1 MTLLWLILIP
11 LAGGLLAWA
20 LERRI
25 PNASRYVSLAALIL
39 DAVLVAQLWMGLNPA
54 PTAASPAWFEE
65 LQFPWI
71 PRFGISIHL
80 AVDGISLLL
89 VTLTV
94 FLGILAVGASWT
106 EIRERVGFFHFNLLW
121 VLAGILG
128 VFTALD
134 LFLFYFFWE
143 MMLIPMYLLIIIW
156 GHENRVYAGIK
167 FFLFTQAGG
176 LLMLLAI
183 LGLYFL
189 HGAATGVYTF
199 DYLPLLGTPIAAG
212 TASWL
217 MLGFFIAFAVK
228 LPMVPFHPWLPA
240 AHTEAPTAGS
250 VILAGLLLKTG
261 GYGILRF
268 VLPLFP
274 DASRAFAPTAMVL
287 AAAGIIYGAILAFA
301 QTDLKKLVAYS
312 SVSHLGFVLLGL
324 YAGNELAMQ
333 GAMMTMICHGVSTGA
348 LFILVG
354 GLYERIHTR
363 DMQRM
368 GGLWQVAPK
377 MSAVT
382 LYFTMAS
389 LGLPGLGNFVGE
401 FLVLLGAYQAD
412 VQITAVSSIGLV
424 AATLY
429 SLRMILRAYHGGN
442 SHALKFADLG
452 AREWAILGVL
462 MIAILWLG
470 VYPQPVLDTA
480 APALQR
486 VIATALNFEAL

>member
-1 MTLLWLILIP
+1 MILLWLILI
-11 LAGGLLAWA
+11 LLLGGLLAWIA
-20 LERRI
+20 ERRV
-25 PNASRYVSLAALIL
+25 PNASRYVSLAALGI
-39 DAVLVAQLWMGLNPA
+39 DAILVAQLWANLNGPLAA
-54 PTAASPAWFEE
+54 PGEWIDQIR
-65 LQFPWI
+65 LPWI
-71 PRFGISIHL
+71 PRFGISLHL

-89 VTLTV
+89 ATLTV
-94 FLGILAVGASWT
+94 GLGILAVGASWT
-106 EIRERVGFFHFNLLW
+106 EIKQRAGFFHFNLLW

-128 VFTALD
+128 VFSALD

-156 GHENRVYAGIK
+156 GHENRVSAGFK

-176 LLMLLAI
+176 LLMLLSI

-189 HGAATGVYTF
+189 HGQSTGVYTF
-199 DYLPLLGTPIAAG
+199 DYLDLLGTPLAAQ
-212 TASWL
+212 TATWL

-274 DASRAFAPTAMVL
+274 DAARAFAPVAMTL
-287 AAAGIIYGAILAFA
+287 GAAGVLYGAILAFA

-324 YAGNELAMQ
+324 FAWNELALQ
-333 GAMMTMICHGVSTGA
+333 GAVMQMICHGVSTGA

-363 DMQRM
+363 DMEHM
-368 GGLWQVAPK
+368 GGLWQAAPR
-377 MSAVT
+377 MSAVI

-401 FLVLLGAYQAD
+401 FLVLLGAYQ
-412 VQITAVSSIGLV
+412 VSVGITVAASIGLV
-424 AATLY
+424 GATLY
-429 SLRMILRAYHGGN
+429 SLRMMLRAFHGAN
-442 SHALKFADLG
+442 SEDHSFADLN
-452 AREWAILGVL
+452 AREWAILAVL

-470 VYPQPVLDTA
+470 VYPQPVIDTA
-480 APALQR
+480 APVVERLTAAALR
-486 VIATALNFEAL
+486 F

>member
-1 MTLLWLILIP
+1 MILLWLILI
-11 LAGGLLAWA
+11 LLLGGLLAWS

-25 PNASRYVSLAALIL
+25 PNASRYVSLIALGL
-39 DAVLVAQLWMGLNPA
+39 DAVLVTQLWGKLNGPLVA
-54 PTAASPAWFEE
+54 PGAMPGIWIEQIR
-65 LQFPWI
+65 LPWI
-71 PRFGISIHL
+71 PRFGISLHL
-80 AVDGISLLL
+80 AIDGVSLLL
-89 VTLTV
+89 ATLTIL
-94 FLGILAVGASWT
+94 LGILSVGASWT
-106 EIRERVGFFHFNLLW
+106 EIKQRTGFFHFNLLW

-128 VFTALD
+128 VFLALD

-156 GHENRVYAGIK
+156 GHENRVYAGFK

-176 LLMLLAI
+176 LLMLLSI

-189 HGAATGVYTF
+189 HGQSTGVYTF
-199 DYLPLLGTPIAAG
+199 DYLDLLGTPLASQ
-212 TASWL
+212 TATWL

-274 DASRAFAPTAMVL
+274 DASRAFAPVAMTL
-287 AAAGIIYGAILAFA
+287 AAVGILYGAILAFA

-324 YAGNELAMQ
+324 FAGNELALQ
-333 GAMMTMICHGVSTGA
+333 GAVLQMICHGVSTGA

-363 DMQRM
+363 DMERM
-368 GGLWQVAPK
+368 GGLWQAAPK

-401 FLVLLGAYQAD
+401 FLVLLGAYQ
-412 VQITAVSSIGLV
+412 VSVGITV
-424 AATLY
+424 AATIGLIGATIY
-429 SLRMILRAYHGGN
+429 SLRMMLRAFHGAN
-442 SHALKFADLG
+442 SYDLPFADLNR
-452 AREWAILGVL
+452 REWVILGVL

-470 VYPQPVLDTA
+470 VYPQPVIDTA
-480 APALQR
+480 AP
-486 VIATALNFEAL
+486 VIERLTAAG

>member
-1 MTLLWLILIP
+1 MILLWLILIL

-20 LERRI
+20 LERRV
-25 PNASRYVSLAALIL
+25 PNASRYVSLLALGL
-39 DAVLVAQLWMGLNPA
+39 DAILVAQLWIRFNSLPA
-54 PTAASPAWFEE
+54 AAPAWFEE
-65 LQFPWI
+65 LYLPWI
-71 PRFGISIHL
+71 PRFGISLHL

-89 VTLTV
+89 ITLTI
-94 FLGILAVGASWT
+94 FLGILSVGASWT
-106 EIRERVGFFHFNLLW
+106 EIKNRAGFFHFNLLW

-128 VFTALD
+128 VFSALD

-156 GHENRVYAGIK
+156 GHENRVYAGVK

-183 LGLYFL
+183 VGLYYL
-189 HGAATGVYTF
+189 HGQHTGVYTF
-199 DYLPLLGTPIAAG
+199 DYLDLLGTPLASG
-212 TASWL
+212 TAMWL

-274 DASRAFAPTAMVL
+274 DAARAFAPTAMIL
-287 AAAGIIYGAILAFA
+287 GAAGILYGAILAFA

-324 YAGNELAMQ
+324 FAGNELALQ

-368 GGLWQVAPK
+368 GGLWQAAPE

-412 VQITAVSSIGLV
+412 PGITVAATLGLV

-429 SLRMILRAYHGGN
+429 SLRMILRAYHGAN
-442 SHALKFADLG
+442 DNALRFADLN
-452 AREWAILGVL
+452 AREWVILGAL

-486 VIATALNFEAL
+486 LATVALNF

>member
-1 MTLLWLILIP
+1 MILLWLILIL

-25 PNASRYVSLAALIL
+25 PNASRYVSLVALAL
-39 DAVLVAQLWMGLNPA
+39 DALLVAQLWIKLQGVPA
-54 PTAASPAWFEE
+54 AAPGMWLEE
-65 LQFPWI
+65 LRLPWI
-71 PRFGISIHL
+71 PRFGITLHL
-80 AVDGISLLL
+80 ATDGISLLL

-94 FLGILAVGASWT
+94 FLGILSVGASWT
-106 EIRERVGFFHFNLLW
+106 EIKQRVGFFHFNLLW

-128 VFTALD
+128 VFLALD

-156 GHENRVYAGIK
+156 GHETRVYAGIK

-176 LLMLLAI
+176 LLMLLSI
-183 LGLYFL
+183 VGLYFL
-189 HGAATGVYTF
+189 HGQYTGVYTF
-199 DYLPLLGTPIAAG
+199 DYMDLLGTPLASG
-212 TASWL
+212 TATWL
-217 MLGFFIAFAVK
+217 MLGFFVAFAVK

-274 DASRAFAPTAMVL
+274 DAARAFAPTAMIL
-287 AAAGIIYGAILAFA
+287 AAVGIIYGAMLAFA

-324 YAGNELAMQ
+324 FAGNELALQ
-333 GAMMTMICHGVSTGA
+333 GAMMTMICHGVTTGA

-368 GGLWQVAPK
+368 GGLWQAVPK

-401 FLVLLGAYQAD
+401 FLVLLGTYQ
-412 VQITAVSSIGLV
+412 VNVGITVAASVGLV

-429 SLRMILRAYHGGN
+429 SLRMILRAFHGARGN
-442 SHALKFADLG
+442 DLQFADLSS
-452 AREWAILGVL
+452 REWVILGVL

-470 VYPQPVLDTA
+470 VYPQPVLATA
-480 APALQR
+480 APTLQR
-486 VIATALNFEAL
+486 LAAAALNF

>member
-1 MTLLWLILIP
+1 MILLWLILIL

-20 LERRI
+20 LERRV
-25 PNASRYVSLAALIL
+25 PNASRYVSLLALGL
-39 DAVLVAQLWMGLNPA
+39 DAVLVAQLWTKLHGMPA
-54 PTAASPAWFEE
+54 AAPGAWMEE
-65 LQFPWI
+65 LLLPWI
-71 PRFGISIHL
+71 PRFGITLHL

-89 VTLTV
+89 ITLTI
-94 FLGILAVGASWT
+94 FLGILSVGASWT
-106 EIRERVGFFHFNLLW
+106 EIKQRVGFFHFNLLW

-176 LLMLLAI
+176 LLMLLSIVA
-183 LGLYFL
+183 LYFL
-189 HGAATGVYTF
+189 HGQNTGVYTF
-199 DYLPLLGTPIAAG
+199 DYLDLLGTPLAAG
-212 TASWL
+212 TAMWL
-217 MLGFFIAFAVK
+217 MLGFFVAFAVK

-274 DASRAFAPTAMVL
+274 DAARAFAPTAMVL
-287 AAAGIIYGAILAFA
+287 GAAGILYGAILAFA

-324 YAGNELAMQ
+324 FAGNELALQ

-363 DMQRM
+363 DMERM

-412 VQITAVSSIGLV
+412 AAITTVATVGLV

-429 SLRMILRAYHGGN
+429 SLRMMLRAYHGAN
-442 SHALKFADLG
+442 SGGLQFADLSG
-452 AREWAILGVL
+452 REWVLLGVL
-462 MIAILWLG
+462 MITILWLG

-480 APALQR
+480 APALTR
-486 VIATALNFEAL
+486 LATVAVNF

>member
-1 MTLLWLILIP
+1 MILLWLILI
-11 LAGGLLAWA
+11 LLGGGLLAWA

-25 PNASRYVSLAALIL
+25 PSASRSVSLLALGL
-39 DAVLVAQLWMGLNPA
+39 DAVLVAQLWTKLNGMPA
-54 PTAASPAWFEE
+54 AAPGAWIEE
-65 LQFPWI
+65 LQLPWI
-71 PRFGISIHL
+71 PRFGITVHL

-89 VTLTV
+89 ITLTI
-94 FLGILAVGASWT
+94 FLGILSVGASWT
-106 EIRERVGFFHFNLLW
+106 EIKQRVGFFHFNLLW

-128 VFTALD
+128 VFSALD

-143 MMLIPMYLLIIIW
+143 MMLIPMYLLIIVW

-176 LLMLLAI
+176 LLMLLSI
-183 LGLYFL
+183 LGLFFL
-189 HGAATGVYTF
+189 HGQNTGVYTF
-199 DYLPLLGTPIAAG
+199 DYPQLLGTPLAAG
-212 TASWL
+212 TAMWL

-274 DASRAFAPTAMVL
+274 EASRAFAPTAMAL
-287 AAAGIIYGAILAFA
+287 GAAGIIYGAILAFA

-324 YAGNELAMQ
+324 FAGNELALQ

-368 GGLWQVAPK
+368 GGLWQVAPQ

-412 VQITAVSSIGLV
+412 VGITAVASAGLV

-429 SLRMILRAYHGGN
+429 SLRMILRAYHGSN
-442 SHALKFADLG
+442 SNSLRFADLSG
-452 AREWAILGVL
+452 REWVILGVL
-462 MIAILWLG
+462 MISILWLG

-480 APALQR
+480 APALER
-486 VIATALNFEAL
+486 LAFGGLGF

>member
-1 MTLLWLILIP
+1 MTLLWLILI
-11 LAGGLLAWA
+11 LMAGGMLAWA
-20 LERRI
+20 LERRV
-25 PNASRYVSLAALIL
+25 PNASRWVSLLALGI
-39 DAVLVAQLWMGLNPA
+39 DAVLVAQLWTKLNGMPA
-54 PTAASPAWFEE
+54 LAPGSWLED
-65 LQFPWI
+65 LRLPWI
-71 PRFGISIHL
+71 PRFGITLHL

-89 VTLTV
+89 ITLTI
-94 FLGILAVGASWT
+94 FLGILSVGASWT
-106 EIRERVGFFHFNLLW
+106 EIKQRVGFFHFNLLW
-121 VLAGILG
+121 VLAGIIG
-128 VFTALD
+128 VFSALD
-134 LFLFYFFWE
+134 LFLFYFCWE

-176 LLMLLAI
+176 LLMLLSI

-189 HGAATGVYTF
+189 HGQSTGVYTF
-199 DYLPLLGTPIAAG
+199 DYADLLGTQLASG
-212 TASWL
+212 TAMWL
-217 MLGFFIAFAVK
+217 MLGFFVAFAVK

-274 DASRAFAPTAMVL
+274 DAAHAFAPTAMVL
-287 AAAGIIYGAILAFA
+287 GAAGILYGAILAFG

-324 YAGNELAMQ
+324 FSGNELGMQ
-333 GAMMTMICHGVSTGA
+333 GAVMTMICHGVSTGA

-363 DMQRM
+363 DMERM
-368 GGLWQVAPK
+368 GGLWQVVPK

-412 VQITAVSSIGLV
+412 VGITAVATIGLV

-429 SLRMILRAYHGGN
+429 SLRMILNAYHGSNTKG
-442 SHALKFADLG
+442 LQFADLN
-452 AREWAILGVL
+452 AREWVMLGVL
-462 MIAILWLG
+462 MISILWLG

-480 APALQR
+480 APVLQHLTT
-486 VIATALNFEAL
+486 VAMNF

>member
-1 MTLLWLILIP
+1 MILLWLILIL

-25 PNASRYVSLAALIL
+25 PNASRYVSLLALGL
-39 DAVLVAQLWMGLNPA
+39 DAILVAQLWTQFDGMPA
-54 PTAASPAWFEE
+54 AAPGTWLEQ
-65 LQFPWI
+65 LRLPWI
-71 PRFGISIHL
+71 PRFGITLHL

-89 VTLTV
+89 ITLTV
-94 FLGILAVGASWT
+94 FLGILSVGASWT
-106 EIRERVGFFHFNLLW
+106 EIKQRVGFFHFNLLW

-156 GHENRVYAGIK
+156 GHENRIYAGIK

-176 LLMLLAI
+176 LLMLLSI
-183 LGLYFL
+183 VGLYFL
-189 HGAATGVYTF
+189 HAQNTGVYTF
-199 DYLPLLGTPIAAG
+199 DYLELLGTPLPSG
-212 TASWL
+212 TAMWL

-274 DASRAFAPTAMVL
+274 DAARAFAPTAMAL
-287 AAAGIIYGAILAFA
+287 GAAGILYGAILAFA

-324 YAGNELAMQ
+324 FAGNELALQ

-363 DMQRM
+363 DMERM
-368 GGLWQVAPK
+368 GGVWQAAPN

-401 FLVLLGAYQAD
+401 FLVLLGAYQANSG
-412 VQITAVSSIGLV
+412 ITVVATLGLV

-429 SLRMILRAYHGGN
+429 SLRMILRALHGAN
-442 SHALKFADLG
+442 SGGLQFADLG
-452 AREWAILGVL
+452 GREWVLLGVL
-462 MIAILWLG
+462 MLAILWLG

-480 APALQR
+480 APVLERLAA
-486 VIATALNFEAL
+486 IAVNF

>member
-1 MTLLWLILIP
+1 MILLWLILI
-11 LAGGLLAWA
+11 LLLGGLLAWA
-20 LERRI
+20 LDRRI
-25 PNASRYVSLAALIL
+25 PNASRYVSLGALGL
-39 DAVLVAQLWMGLNPA
+39 DAVLVTQLWGKLNGPLLNAGNA
-54 PTAASPAWFEE
+54 PGEWIEQIR
-65 LQFPWI
+65 LPWI
-71 PRFGISIHL
+71 PRFGISLHL
-80 AVDGISLLL
+80 AIDGVSLLL
-89 VTLTV
+89 VTLTIL
-94 FLGILAVGASWT
+94 LGILSVGASWT
-106 EIRERVGFFHFNLLW
+106 EIKQRTGFFHFNLLW

-128 VFTALD
+128 VFLALD

-156 GHENRVYAGIK
+156 GHENRVYAGFK

-176 LLMLLAI
+176 LLMLLSI
-183 LGLYFL
+183 LALYFL
-189 HGAATGVYTF
+189 HGQSTGVYTF
-199 DYLPLLGTPIAAG
+199 DYLDLLGTPLAAQ
-212 TASWL
+212 TATWL

-274 DASRAFAPTAMVL
+274 DASRAFAPAAMTL
-287 AAAGIIYGAILAFA
+287 AAIGILYGAILAFA

-324 YAGNELAMQ
+324 FAGNELALQ
-333 GAMMTMICHGVSTGA
+333 GAVMQMICHGVSTGA

-363 DMQRM
+363 DMERM
-368 GGLWQVAPK
+368 GGLWQAAPR

-401 FLVLLGAYQAD
+401 FLVLLGAYQAS
-412 VQITAVSSIGLV
+412 VGITV
-424 AATLY
+424 AATIGLIGATIY
-429 SLRMILRAYHGGN
+429 SLRMMLRAFHGAN
-442 SHALKFADLG
+442 SHDLTFEDLNG
-452 AREWAILGVL
+452 REWVILGVL

-470 VYPQPVLDTA
+470 VYPQPVIDTA
-480 APALQR
+480 APVIERLTAAL
-486 VIATALNFEAL
+486 TF

>member
-1 MTLLWLILIP
+1 MILLWLILI
-11 LAGGLLAWA
+11 LIAGGLLAWA
-20 LERRI
+20 LERGI
-25 PNASRYVSLAALIL
+25 PNASRYVSLLALGIDAIL
-39 DAVLVAQLWMGLNPA
+39 VVQLWTKLNGMPA
-54 PTAASPAWFEE
+54 LSPGAWLEE
-65 LQFPWI
+65 FRVPWI
-71 PRFGISIHL
+71 PRFGITLHL

-89 VTLTV
+89 ITLTI
-94 FLGILAVGASWT
+94 FLGILSVGASWT
-106 EIRERVGFFHFNLLW
+106 EIKQRTGFFHFNLLW

-128 VFTALD
+128 VFSSLD
-134 LFLFYFFWE
+134 LFLFYFCWE

-156 GHENRVYAGIK
+156 GHENRIYAGIK

-176 LLMLLAI
+176 LLMLLSI
-183 LGLYFL
+183 VGLYYL
-189 HGAATGVYTF
+189 HGQSSGVYTF
-199 DYLPLLGTPIAAG
+199 DYLDLLGTPLASS
-212 TASWL
+212 TAMWL

-274 DASRAFAPTAMVL
+274 DAAHAFAPTAMILGV
-287 AAAGIIYGAILAFA
+287 AGILYGAILAFA
-301 QTDLKKLVAYS
+301 QTDLKRLVAYS

-324 YAGNELAMQ
+324 FSGNELGLQ

-363 DMQRM
+363 DMERM
-368 GGLWQVAPK
+368 GGLWQVVPQ

-401 FLVLLGAYQAD
+401 FLVLLGAYQAN
-412 VQITAVSSIGLV
+412 VGITAVATLGLV

-429 SLRMILRAYHGGN
+429 SLRMILRAYHGSNIKG
-442 SHALKFADLG
+442 LQFADLN
-452 AREWAILGVL
+452 AREWVILGVL

-470 VYPQPVLDTA
+470 VYPQPVLNTA
-480 APALQR
+480 APALER
-486 VIATALNFEAL
+486 LATVAMNF

>member
-1 MTLLWLILIP
+1 MTLLWMILIL

-20 LERRI
+20 LERRV
-25 PNASRYVSLAALIL
+25 PNASRYVSLAALAA
-39 DAVLVAQLWMGLNPA
+39 DAILVALLWTNLDTVPGAAQGEWLQQLRL
-54 PTAASPAWFEE
+54 
-65 LQFPWI
+65 PWI
-71 PRFGISIHL
+71 PRFGITLHL

-89 VTLTV
+89 LTLTI
-94 FLGILAVGASWT
+94 FLGMLSVGASWT
-106 EIRERVGFFHFNLLW
+106 EIQNRVGFFHFNLLW

-128 VFTALD
+128 VFMALD

-143 MMLIPMYLLIIIW
+143 IMLIPMYLLIIVW
-156 GHENRVYAGIK
+156 GHENRTYAGAK

-183 LGLYFL
+183 LGLYYL
-189 HGAATGVYTF
+189 HAQDTGVYTF
-199 DYLPLLGTPIAAG
+199 DYLDLLGTPLAAD
-212 TASWL
+212 TATWL

-228 LPMVPFHPWLPA
+228 LPMLPFHPWLPA

-274 DASRAFAPTAMVL
+274 EAARDLAPAAMIL
-287 AAAGIIYGAILAFA
+287 GAAGILYGAILAFA

-324 YAGNELAMQ
+324 FAGNELALQ
-333 GAMMTMICHGVSTGA
+333 GAIMQMICHGVSTGA

-363 DMQRM
+363 DMRRM
-368 GGLWQVAPK
+368 GGLWQLAPK

-412 VQITAVSSIGLV
+412 EGITIVATLGLV
-424 AATLY
+424 AGTLY
-429 SLRMILRAYHGGN
+429 SLRMILRAYHGSN
-442 SHALKFADLG
+442 SGGLQFADLG
-452 AREWAILGVL
+452 AREWAIFGVL

-470 VYPQPVLDTA
+470 VYPQPVLETA

-486 VIATALNFEAL
+486 LTALALNE